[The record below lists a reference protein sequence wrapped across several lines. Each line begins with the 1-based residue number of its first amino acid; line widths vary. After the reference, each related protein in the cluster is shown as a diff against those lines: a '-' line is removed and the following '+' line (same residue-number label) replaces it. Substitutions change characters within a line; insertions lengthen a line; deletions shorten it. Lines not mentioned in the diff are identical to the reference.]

1 MLLSI
6 SAVVLTFIALYFT
19 VRRGGHKVWHAVIA
33 ALFGFY
39 LRNTS
44 AAPWISHAI
53 DSLVQMLNRLH

>member
-1 MLLSI
+1 VVLSI

-19 VRRGGHKVWHAVIA
+19 ISKGGHKVWHAVIA
-33 ALFGFY
+33 VLFGFY

-53 DSLVQMLNRLH
+53 GSLVQMLDRLH